1 MERFSRDASPHLL
14 INNHM
19 GYKRSQQRAEREERI
34 QQALKAI
41 SDKSFT
47 SIYAAAQH
55 FDVPRNSLTRR
66 VKNANSQ
73 YQPREFGRL
82 LSNAEESTLIRWI
95 KRYTIAGC
103 PATPSLLKELA
114 QLLRTRRVRHAS
126 SSHPSPPILRPIG
139 HEWLYRFLN
148 RHKDIESI
156 YARQMQAARYNGAS
170 YTTVKQWFDAVAA
183 QIKEYGYKHANI
195 WNMDESGFGIG
206 ESQTTKVLIPFRYN
220 QKSKIIGG
228 KQEWVTTIEAINA
241 AGEALPPIIIWKGKH
256 LYSGFISEDTPQD
269 WSFAVS
275 ENGWTSNMLGLE
287 WLIQVF
293 ERKTREKAAGARRLL
308 IADGHGSHIRADFI
322 AYCMEYDIDLLILPP
337 HCSHILQPLDVGVFA
352 AFKRACA
359 AEADDTFRL
368 STQRINRFEWLKMF
382 QSARTKAITQENI
395 LSGWRGAG
403 LVPSNPIK
411 VLDRLPTTPDPS
423 IRPIFTPP
431 DSSNLDFSLLQSSP
445 PSGTELRESNVKLN
459 QVLAQSSE
467 IPTAARRY
475 VDRVTR
481 MAETQNAELVLLRK
495 RVEDQ
500 NTLLN
505 MRKTRKTGKRVKL
518 EGVTVYSTPDV
529 LRVAREAETK
539 PETKRPRGRPRKRPI
554 EEIESD
560 DNDSSSSSIIEVL
573 N

>member
-1 MERFSRDASPHLL
+1 
-14 INNHM
+14 M
-19 GYKRSQQRAEREERI
+19 GYKRSQKRAEHEEHI
-34 QQALKAI
+34 QQALKAF
-41 SDKSFT
+41 SNKQFT
-47 SIYAAAQH
+47 TIYATARY
-55 FDVPRNSLTRR
+55 FDVSRHTLARR
-66 VKNANSQ
+66 IENAKSQ
-73 YQPREFGRL
+73 YQPRELRQL

-95 KRYTIAGC
+95 KRYTITGH
-103 PATPSLLKELA
+103 PITPSLLKELA
-114 QLLRTRRVRHAS
+114 QLLRSRRVRHAS
-126 SSHPSPPILRPIG
+126 STYPSPLILQSIG

-170 YTTVKQWFDAVAA
+170 YVAVKQWFDAVAA
-183 QIKEYGYKHANI
+183 QIEEHGYEHANI

-206 ESQTTKVLIPFRYN
+206 ESQTTKVLIPFQYN
-220 QKSKIIGG
+220 QKSKAIGG
-228 KQEWVTTIEAINA
+228 KQEWVTTIEAVNA
-241 AGEALPPIIIWKGKH
+241 AGEALSPMIIWKGKH
-256 LYSGFISEDTPQD
+256 LNSGFISEDTPKD

-275 ENGWTSNMLGLE
+275 ENGWTSNTLGLE

-322 AYCMEYDIDLLILPP
+322 AYCMEHDIDLLILPP

-368 STQRINRFEWLKMF
+368 STQRINRSEWLKMF
-382 QSARTKAITQENI
+382 QRARKKAMSQENI

-411 VLDRLPTTPDPS
+411 VLDRLPTTSDS
-423 IRPIFTPP
+423 STRPIYTPP

-459 QVLAQSSE
+459 QVLAQSNGV
-467 IPTAARRY
+467 PAAARRY